1 MGVVV
6 LIACPLDYTLL
17 KLQVSLEN
25 QQDASRIDATPSLDG
40 YTYQDW
46 CVWGPGFPR
55 WLEVGKLLDPLK
67 KWLGMVQVYGTKQF
81 LSEALDFDKIVVCFS
96 LFIISRFRAL
106 WPITY
111 YAYCLITPQLYPYH
125 TKPYHGRSFRVTL
138 LDIYGAQLR
147 LSSLPP
153 PSHGTPHHGGAAWR
167 WRRFAPDW
175 DPARW
180 YYQTLRMSR
189 LWDLVNSSP
198 PTRRTCGK
206 FSNMKTT
213 MGAPAYKHV
222 SQKRFFQF

>member
-138 LDIYGAQLR
+138 LDIYGAQLSWAE
-147 LSSLPP
+147 LSS
-153 PSHGTPHHGGAAWR
+153 SWDWAR
-167 WRRFAPDW
+167 CRR
-175 DPARW
+175 R
-180 YYQTLRMSR
+180 RMG
-189 LWDLVNSSP
+189 
-198 PTRRTCGK
+198 RRTMAARRGVDAALLQTEIQLGG
-206 FSNMKTT
+206 TT
-213 MGAPAYKHV
+213 KLWGWADCET
-222 SQKRFFQF
+222 